1 MRITGITATEINK
14 RDTINKMETL
24 ICSVIYLRTGNK
36 LGLIFQARNVLSF
49 VTCSLWG
56 WDGMSFGMMIVL
68 FIFALPSKRRLLGG
82 HMHTHNV
89 DKVIN

>member
-49 VTCSLWG
+49 VLWG

-68 FIFALPSKRRLLGG
+68 FIFALPSKRRLLGD
-82 HMHTHNV
+82 TCTPITLT
-89 DKVIN
+89 K